1 MTLFKRNVNRTK
13 QKINN
18 TKKFLPG
25 KHVIVSIPCHVP
37 ELVQKVEPFV
47 ATIPPRNSLL
57 PVLAQAKVP
66 REPYAIESVL
76 ITRGWMFSGNGQS
89 ENEHTQCKTRNGK

>member
-37 ELVQKVEPFV
+37 ELVHKVVSSV

-57 PVLAQAKVP
+57 PVPAQANVP
-66 REPYAIESVL
+66 REPEAIESVL
-76 ITRGWMFSGNGQS
+76 ITRG
-89 ENEHTQCKTRNGK
+89 